1 MDNVAFGLIVALTLG
16 SAFVVV
22 LSQQLL
28 YSAIAL
34 LFTLFGIAGLYIF
47 MWADFMAGVQIIVYI
62 GGILVLLI
70 FGIMLTNKISSVN
83 ISHTSLQKSVGAVIA
98 LGVLGLLIP
107 MILNTS
113 WYQLSSK
120 EPSQTADSIGRLLM
134 MEYLLPFEVASLLLL
149 GALIGAAMLSRKK
162 VEN

>member
-22 LSQQLL
+22 LSQQIL

-149 GALIGAAMLSRKK
+149 GALIGAAMLSR
-162 VEN
+162 NTN

>member
-1 MDNVAFGLIVALTLG
+1 MDNIAFGLIVTLTLG

-22 LSQQLL
+22 LSKQLL

-34 LFTLFGIAGLYIF
+34 LFTLFGIAGLYVF
-47 MWADFMAGVQIIVYI
+47 MWADFMAGVQIVIYI

-149 GALIGAAMLSRKK
+149 GALIGAAMLSR
-162 VEN
+162 NTN

>member
-98 LGVLGLLIP
+98 LGVLGLLTP

-149 GALIGAAMLSRKK
+149 GALIGAAMLSR
-162 VEN
+162 NTN

>member
-62 GGILVLLI
+62 GGVLVLLI

-149 GALIGAAMLSRKK
+149 GALIGAAMLSR
-162 VEN
+162 NTN

>member
-62 GGILVLLI
+62 GWILVLLI

-149 GALIGAAMLSRKK
+149 GALIGAAMLSR
-162 VEN
+162 NTN

>member
-1 MDNVAFGLIVALTLG
+1 MCIRDR
-16 SAFVVV
+16 
-22 LSQQLL
+22 
-28 YSAIAL
+28 

-149 GALIGAAMLSRKK
+149 GALIGAAMLSR
-162 VEN
+162 NTN

>member
-22 LSQQLL
+22 LSKQLF

-149 GALIGAAMLSRKK
+149 GALIGAAMLSR
-162 VEN
+162 NTN

>member
-70 FGIMLTNKISSVN
+70 FGIMLTNKISSIN

-149 GALIGAAMLSRKK
+149 GALIGAAMLSR
-162 VEN
+162 NTN

>member
-1 MDNVAFGLIVALTLG
+1 MDNIAFGLIIAITLG
-16 SAFVVV
+16 SALMVVV
-22 LSQQLL
+22 SKQLL

-47 MWADFMAGVQIIVYI
+47 MWADFMAGVQVVVYI

-83 ISHTSLQKSVGAVIA
+83 ISHTSLQRGVGAVVT
-98 LGVLGLLIP
+98 LGVLGFLIS
-107 MILNTS
+107 MINNTS
-113 WYQLSSK
+113 WLQLSSV

-134 MEYLLPFEVASLLLL
+134 MDFLLPFEVASLLLL
-149 GALIGAAMLSRKK
+149 GALIGAAMLSR
-162 VEN
+162 NTN

>member
-1 MDNVAFGLIVALTLG
+1 MDNVAFGLIVALSLG

-83 ISHTSLQKSVGAVIA
+83 ISHTSSQKSVGAVIA

-149 GALIGAAMLSRKK
+149 GALIGAAMLSR
-162 VEN
+162 NTN

>member
-1 MDNVAFGLIVALTLG
+1 MDNVAFGLIVPLTLD

-149 GALIGAAMLSRKK
+149 GALIGAAMLSR
-162 VEN
+162 NTN

>member
-16 SAFVVV
+16 SAFVVI

-149 GALIGAAMLSRKK
+149 GALIGAAMLSR
-162 VEN
+162 NTN

>member
-62 GGILVLLI
+62 GGILVLLF

-149 GALIGAAMLSRKK
+149 GALIGAAMLSR
-162 VEN
+162 NTN

>member
-83 ISHTSLQKSVGAVIA
+83 ISHTSLQKSVGAVSA

-149 GALIGAAMLSRKK
+149 GALIGAAMLSR
-162 VEN
+162 NTN

>member
-22 LSQQLL
+22 LSKQLL

-83 ISHTSLQKSVGAVIA
+83 ISHTSLQKSVGAVIS

-149 GALIGAAMLSRKK
+149 GALIGAAMLSR
-162 VEN
+162 NTN